1 MFKKI
6 ENLLQKLSSE
16 PNVGGLR
23 VTNGSVQYVL
33 RTGKKKKN
41 VSVERL
47 GMLEEAL
54 VKLHSQIS
62 AKKEEVVKVV
72 VSLPADVVYTQS
84 FKVPYMREEEMEES
98 ANLNLQM
105 ITPIEAKN
113 AFMDWQNI
121 RETENQKELL
131 GAFVEKK
138 NVEEIQKALE
148 SANFYAAT
156 FEFPALGISR
166 LVAIEKEESGEP
178 SSKLILEISSDGMDF
193 FIVKNGAMY
202 FDYFVS
208 WKEMQSEGK
217 EIPKEV
223 FEERLGKEV
232 RRVLNFAEGKTGGSI
247 SSILYIATGMEKRVE
262 ELIRQNFGGNVAPL
276 VIKNEELDGS
286 WYAAAGS
293 ALRGNPRRAFGV
305 NGKSSGKREINLGTE
320 SLEKVLFEER
330 LLRFV
335 KLWRNIGIT
344 VLTVFL
350 VLDGAFASLVT
361 TQARKLSEGM
371 SGFKTRASEAELE
384 KLEKKARE
392 FNALVGAVESTRVGD
407 RNWYAFL
414 ANLKNLARG
423 ENITITRMEVD
434 AKGSAVTLGAE
445 GESHGA
451 VIEFKNKL
459 AEEPS
464 LENVDLPLGRIAVTE
479 NGKVSFSLSFK
490 IRGGRED
497 GQ

>member
-6 ENLLQKLSSE
+6 GRLLERLSSE
-16 PNVGGLR
+16 PNIGGLR

-33 RTGKKKKN
+33 RTGKKRKN
-41 VSVERL
+41 ASVERL
-47 GMLEEAL
+47 GGTLEEVL
-54 VKLHSQIS
+54 SRLHSQIS

-84 FKVPYMREEEMEES
+84 FKVPYVREEEMEES

-113 AFMDWQNI
+113 AFIDWQNI
-121 RETENQKELL
+121 REAENQRELL

-138 NVEEIQKALE
+138 NIEELKKALE
-148 SANFYAAT
+148 NTNFYAAT

-166 LVAIEKEESGEP
+166 LMEKENEGESSP
-178 SSKLILEISSDGMDF
+178 KLIIEISSDGMDF

-223 FEERLGKEV
+223 FEERLGREV
-232 RRVLNFAEGKTGGSI
+232 RRVLNFAEGKTGESI
-247 SSILYIATGMEKRVE
+247 SSILYIAPGMEKRVE
-262 ELIRQNFGGNVAPL
+262 ELIRQNFSGNVAPL
-276 VIKNEELDGS
+276 VIKNEELDGA
-286 WYAAAGS
+286 WYAAIGG
-293 ALRGNPRRAFGV
+293 ALRGS
-305 NGKSSGKREINLGTE
+305 GKNSRKREINLGTE
-320 SLEKVLFEER
+320 SLERVLFEEK

-335 KLWRNIGIT
+335 KLWRNIGVAI
-344 VLTVFL
+344 LGVFL
-350 VLDGAFASLVT
+350 ILDGGFASLVT
-361 TQARKLSEGM
+361 TQAKKLSEQIGGFSA
-371 SGFKTRASEAELE
+371 SGAELE

-392 FNALVGAVESTRVGD
+392 FNALVEAVEGKRAGD

-414 ANLKNLARG
+414 ANLRNLAKSG
-423 ENITITRMEVD
+423 NINITRMEVD
-434 AKGSAVTLGAE
+434 AKGSAVTIGAE
-445 GESHGA
+445 GENHGA

-459 AEEPS
+459 AKEQS

-479 NGKVSFSLSFK
+479 NGRVSFSLSFK
-490 IRGGRED
+490 IKKDRED
-497 GQ
+497 EQ